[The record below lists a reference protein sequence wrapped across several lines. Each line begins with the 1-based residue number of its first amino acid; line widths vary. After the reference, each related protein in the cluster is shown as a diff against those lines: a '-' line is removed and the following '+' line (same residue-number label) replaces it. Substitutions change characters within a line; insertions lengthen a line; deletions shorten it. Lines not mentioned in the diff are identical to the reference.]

1 MPSPTALDLLW
12 GTRDRPRRGPK
23 PSLTLERI
31 VGEAIALADA
41 EGLAN
46 LSMQRLAERLGCAK
60 MALYRYLPGK
70 SELTA
75 LMLDFGMG
83 AAPGLVDSEVVVAE
97 DVPAEP
103 PWRRQLR
110 DWTVAVH
117 RGMLTHPWMH
127 ELVVGVRPLGPNEI
141 GWFEAG
147 LTPLAETGLSGP
159 ERLDAIAL
167 LAGHARALAQQ
178 AAGGPG
184 LESEMARQLAA
195 TLSARADRY
204 PHTLAAF
211 AEPGGPGARDNA
223 LNFGIDR
230 ILDGLAALMATRA
243 GD

>member
-1 MPSPTALDLLW
+1 MSSPTALDLLW

-70 SELTA
+70 AELAA
-75 LMLDFGMG
+75 LMVDFAMG
-83 AAPGLVDSEVVVAE
+83 AAPELVAE
-97 DVPAEP
+97 SVAAEQLSSES

-110 DWTVAVH
+110 AWAVAVFD
-117 RGMLTHPWMH
+117 GMCAHPWMQ
-127 ELVVGVRPLGPNEI
+127 ELVVGARPLGPNEI

-147 LTPLAETGLSGP
+147 LTPLAETGLTGA

-178 AAGGPG
+178 TVGEPG
-184 LESEMARQLAA
+184 LENEMARQLGA
-195 TLSARADRY
+195 TLSAHAGRY
-204 PHTLAAF
+204 PHTIAAF
-211 AEPGGPGARDNA
+211 AAPEGPGARDNA

-230 ILDGLAALMATRA
+230 ILDGLAVLMATRA